1 MKNMSAVITLA
12 TIAVLLLLGIA
23 ASFID
28 SIPFAVIASYVV
40 GFGCSVAFLAMFLAD
55 YGFRA
60 PRLSAIVI
68 READARTELGEPAE
82 ASALRNQPDG
92 EFRAPFDDPITMI
105 TRSTIGLRN
114 DPATLS
120 GI

>member
-1 MKNMSAVITLA
+1 MKNMPAVITFA
-12 TIAVLLLLGIA
+12 TVAVLLLLGIA

-28 SIPFAVIASYVV
+28 SIPFALIASYVV
-40 GFGCSVAFLAMFLAD
+40 GFGCSVGFLAMFLAD
-55 YGFRA
+55 YGLRA

-68 READARTELGEPAE
+68 READERTELAEVAE
-82 ASALRNQPDG
+82 ASVSGSQPDW
-92 EFRAPFDDPITMI
+92 EIRAPFDDPITMM
-105 TRSTIGLRN
+105 TRSTIGLMN